1 MIISILTTIFTQDP
15 NRPSVITTARRDRE
29 QEDKENKGH
38 KREMTIVEGEMMMM
52 VKVGRQRIE
61 KKLAKNGERN
71 SRVDLTTPFY
81 RDRSL

>member
-1 MIISILTTIFTQDP
+1 
-15 NRPSVITTARRDRE
+15 
-29 QEDKENKGH
+29 
-38 KREMTIVEGEMMMM
+38 MMMM

>member
-38 KREMTIVEGEMMMM
+38 KREMTIVEGE
-52 VKVGRQRIE
+52 KDGDD
-61 KKLAKNGERN
+61 GE
-71 SRVDLTTPFY
+71 SGAVED
-81 RDRSL
+81 

>member
-38 KREMTIVEGEMMMM
+38 KREMTIVEGE
-52 VKVGRQRIE
+52 KDDD
-61 KKLAKNGERN
+61 GE
-71 SRVDLTTPFY
+71 SGAAED
-81 RDRSL
+81 